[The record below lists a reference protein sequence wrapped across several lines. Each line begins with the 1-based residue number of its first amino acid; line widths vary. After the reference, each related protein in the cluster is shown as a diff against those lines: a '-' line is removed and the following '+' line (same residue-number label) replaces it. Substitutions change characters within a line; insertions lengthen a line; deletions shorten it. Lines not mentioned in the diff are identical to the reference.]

1 MDNIQIIE
9 NVKAKHLDIYKELKI
24 SFKSDDIMLS
34 WLSKPKVVLQGLS
47 PLEQLEIDP
56 GLVLDML
63 IRMKTGDFS

>member
-1 MDNIQIIE
+1 MDKLHIIE
-9 NVKAKHLDIYKELKI
+9 NIKAKHLGIYKELKI

-47 PLEQLEIDP
+47 PLEQLEVDP